1 MVNMLQIS
9 SSKNPGGEKLDD
21 IAFNFVLTLLHQKL
35 YMRNLKRKNS
45 HKKRVQCIIYPNI
58 IHQKTPSGKMDDIT

>member
-21 IAFNFVLTLLHQKL
+21 IAYIFVDIASSKTLYEKPQKG
-35 YMRNLKRKNS
+35 KT
-45 HKKRVQCIIYPNI
+45 HIKKRVQCIICLNI
-58 IHQKTPSGKMDDIT
+58 IHQKPLWEKWMI

>member
-21 IAFNFVLTLLHQKL
+21 IAYTFIDIASSKTLYEKPQ
-35 YMRNLKRKNS
+35 RKKS
-45 HKKRVQCIIYPNI
+45 HKEKSTMHVMSEYHPLKIPWE
-58 IHQKTPSGKMDDIT
+58 K